1 MDIMKKYEN
10 LIKDNK
16 HNRQF
21 SKSKKPVKQLFDDN
35 FKMVQYKQ
43 AEELKAQIRD
53 FMKSNRVST
62 ELCEE
67 LIVMIEKKQGVE

>member
-1 MDIMKKYEN
+1 MKKYEN

-53 FMKSNRVST
+53 FMK
-62 ELCEE
+62 
-67 LIVMIEKKQGVE
+67 